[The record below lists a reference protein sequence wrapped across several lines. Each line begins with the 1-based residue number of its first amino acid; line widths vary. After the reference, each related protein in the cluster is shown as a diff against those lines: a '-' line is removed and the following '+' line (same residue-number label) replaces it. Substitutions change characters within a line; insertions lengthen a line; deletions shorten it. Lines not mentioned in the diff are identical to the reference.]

1 MFCAQQAAEFRPHL
15 ATLAGAQVDLAI
27 IGSGAPHFARGFK
40 QTMGALD
47 VPIFTDETLAVYRA
61 ASMKRGLR
69 HMLHPG
75 QISKWKD
82 AARYFRLQLEGDM
95 TQQGG
100 VVIVR
105 PGGEVTFT
113 FHNRFPG
120 DHADPE
126 TVVAA
131 ALAARAS

>member
-1 MFCAQQAAEFRPHL
+1 MFCAQQVAEFRPHL
-15 ATLAGAQVDLAI
+15 ATLRQAQVDLAI

-40 QTMGALD
+40 ETMTLD

-75 QISKWKD
+75 QIPKWKD
-82 AARYFRLQLEGDM
+82 AARYFQLQLEGDM

-105 PGGEVTFT
+105 PDGEVTFT

-131 ALAARAS
+131 ALKAALR